1 MFWVPK
7 PETITHHIHHVMAT
21 ARSICQNLPEAG
33 GPVGDEHFITAR
45 FKGSTAASGIQLDL
59 GR

>member
-1 MFWVPK
+1 
-7 PETITHHIHHVMAT
+7 MAT
-21 ARSICQNLPEAG
+21 ARSICQNLHVEAG